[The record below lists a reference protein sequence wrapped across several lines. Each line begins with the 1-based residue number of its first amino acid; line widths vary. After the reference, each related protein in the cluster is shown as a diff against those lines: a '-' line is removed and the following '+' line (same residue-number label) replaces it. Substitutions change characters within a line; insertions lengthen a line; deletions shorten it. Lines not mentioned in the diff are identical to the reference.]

1 MREKKFRNKKR
12 HFNQFIRGLKLL
24 EKMDLSNT
32 DIFEYLNMKIP
43 IYERLFN
50 SKKTTIML
58 LNLYIQSAQVYFKN
72 NQRENLVLTIILSSP
87 NLFSSELCIFNSE
100 KDFKNFCNRDQHFQK
115 WIPSNKG
122 IVEDLNL
129 KMPSNFKVIN
139 FKEEIDDGDFLYSG
153 MISILKYNL

>member
-1 MREKKFRNKKR
+1 MREKKFRSKKR
-12 HFNQFIRGLKLL
+12 HFNQFIREMKVL

-32 DIFEYLNMKIP
+32 VIFEYLNMKIP
-43 IYERLFN
+43 IFERLFN
-50 SKKTTIML
+50 SRKSTRMI
-58 LNLYIQSAQVYFKN
+58 LNSYIKSARVYFKN
-72 NQRENLVLTIILSSP
+72 NQSENLVLTIILSSP

-129 KMPSNFKVIN
+129 KGPSNFQVIN
-139 FKEEIDDGDFLYSG
+139 FKEEIDDGDLLYSG
-153 MISILKYNL
+153 MISILKYNF